1 MEGLARS
8 KTKSKLNTCAQIFSD
23 LKLSKGGKFISD
35 MEIEVYRFEDY
46 MNYPLNRTSAL
57 CEY

>member
-8 KTKSKLNTCAQIFSD
+8 KTKSKLKTYAQTFED
-23 LKLSKGGKFISD
+23 LKLNKGGKFISD

-57 CEY
+57 REY